1 LDSISEEGPN
11 RLSNGFGIIQMKMM
25 SSKEEDI
32 LQVWN
37 IFATCTHSL
46 LPVGVFLK
54 VEVSMNKQGWTFNLF
69 KKLDDLFL

>member
-1 LDSISEEGPN
+1 
-11 RLSNGFGIIQMKMM
+11 MKMM

-46 LPVGVFLK
+46 LPVRVFLK
-54 VEVSMNKQGWTFNLF
+54 VEVSMNQQGWTLNLF
-69 KKLDDLFL
+69 KKLNDLLL